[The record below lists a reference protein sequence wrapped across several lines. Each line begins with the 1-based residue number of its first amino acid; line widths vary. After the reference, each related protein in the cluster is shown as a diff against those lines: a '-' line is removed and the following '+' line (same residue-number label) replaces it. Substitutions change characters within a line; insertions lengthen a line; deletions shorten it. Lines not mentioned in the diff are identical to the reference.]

1 MKMKFHRFSW
11 IVEEIGLL
19 TLLAIPPSIMSF
31 TEGLQMKLSNVFIGR
46 ASGENISAML
56 SALYIA
62 QVVTTCTSYTIS
74 EGLSVCV
81 SILTSQAYGAK
92 QYKLIGLYYYR
103 VLLLAVL
110 ICFPLFALLISLG
123 PIVYHFTQDW
133 ELSLNAGGYTSIL
146 CFAFPAYAFNKISIR
161 FLQAQNIVW
170 GPMIYLI
177 IGNIINGLLQY
188 IFIFHC
194 NFGIP
199 GAAAAFVISVYCIT
213 IPLFAHI
220 RFSDVH
226 NLMAVELSTDLI
238 SGWGHTAKYS
248 IPPML
253 QTSIGAISTGVFPV
267 IILLM
272 ISHNNSQLAMYSIM
286 YSVWFAISLF
296 TMGYSSAL
304 TVRVG
309 HLLGAEDTKM
319 AKRSAIFG
327 IILGEAILI
336 ILCTGLILM
345 SNPLSNLFTTDV
357 SFANEL
363 QFNLIILS
371 VTIVGDI
378 MLFGQGIMNASGMQ
392 DMQAVFKFIFLFTMG
407 FVIEYILVKM
417 VTWKAV
423 CIFCIQSCASILCF
437 VFSMALIFSRNWNSL
452 KNKAIKNTQSISSL
466 AVTKYS
472 NLDLNHSGGLKFMC
486 RSKVYLVFRYTI
498 CLILGI
504 FMFIAAYLYNN

>member
-11 IVEEIGLL
+11 IVEEIGFL

-46 ASGENISAML
+46 ASGENVSAML

-74 EGLSVCV
+74 EGLSICV

-123 PIVYHFTQDW
+123 PIVYHFTEDW
-133 ELSLNAGGYTSIL
+133 ELSLNAGGYASIL
-146 CFAFPAYAFNKISIR
+146 CFGFPAYAFNKISIR

-199 GAAAAFVISVYCIT
+199 GAAASFVISVYCIT

-226 NLMAVELSTDLI
+226 NLMAVELNIDLI
-238 SGWGHTAKYS
+238 NGWSHTARYI
-248 IPPML
+248 IPPIL
-253 QTSIGAISTGVFPV
+253 QTSIGTVSNNVFPV

-286 YSVWFAISLF
+286 YSVWFAFSLF
-296 TMGYSSAL
+296 TMGYTSAI

-309 HLLGAEDTKM
+309 HLLGAKDTKM

-336 ILCTGLILM
+336 ICCTGLILL
-345 SNPLSNLFTTDV
+345 SNPLSNLFTTDIN
-357 SFANEL
+357 FANEL
-363 QFNLIILS
+363 HSNLIILS
-371 VTIVGDI
+371 FIIVSDI

-392 DMQAVFKFIFLFTMG
+392 DMQALIKFIFKVVLG
-407 FVIEYILVKM
+407 FIAEYLLVKM

-423 CIFCIQSCASILCF
+423 CIFCIQSCASVLCF
-437 VFSMALIFSRNWNSL
+437 TFTMAFIFSRNWDSFT
-452 KNKAIKNTQSISSL
+452 IKINQDIQSTSSL

-472 NLDLNHSGGLKFMC
+472 NIEHTRELKYIC
-486 RSKVYLVFRYTI
+486 KSKVYLVFRYTC
-498 CLILGI
+498 CLVFGI
-504 FMFIAAYLYNN
+504 FMFIAAYLYNI